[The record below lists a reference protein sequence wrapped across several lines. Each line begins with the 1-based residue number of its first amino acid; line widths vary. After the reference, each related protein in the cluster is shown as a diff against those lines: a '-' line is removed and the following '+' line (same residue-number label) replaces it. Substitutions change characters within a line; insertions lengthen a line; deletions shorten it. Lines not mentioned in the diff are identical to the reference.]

1 MAPTTQYNDSPR
13 QPGRLQPKRQG
24 RIGVIVTLSLASGL
38 VAALILLAAPFIKA
52 QENVL
57 TGVVLLGFAFGW
69 ALLAVLSIRFSD
81 QPQRWAAAPALFFAL
96 AGVISL
102 IGSEAVSSVWG
113 WIWPPVLLAL
123 VVWMVIRARRHLHS
137 RTRQWLLYPLL
148 AVLALA
154 SVGGGYQTVRESIDA
169 AAYPVPGQLIDVG
182 GHRLHLSC
190 MGAGGPTVVLEPGLG
205 EASSAMAWITPAVAR
220 DTRVCV
226 YDRAGRGWSDAAD
239 GPQDAAQTATDLH
252 TLLERAH
259 IPGPYVL
266 AGHSFGGM
274 YVLTFAAK
282 FPDQVAGMVLLD
294 STAPAA
300 AATPPT
306 KTGSYDF
313 PGRIA
318 AILPAVAHFGVA
330 RMYGQ
335 FSYGSLPPRSR
346 DEARA
351 TSATASDVASFL
363 NEVREGATGQATL
376 ADFANKPLIVITAGR
391 GHDAEWMVAQDKL
404 ATLSTNSRHRIV
416 ADATHASL
424 VLDETDAAAASHA
437 ISDVVTAVRTSRPL
451 PRP

>member
-24 RIGVIVTLSLASGL
+24 RIGVIVTVSLASGL
-38 VAALILLAAPFIKA
+38 VAGLILLAAPFIKA

-123 VVWMVIRARRHLHS
+123 VVWIVIRARRHLHS

-154 SVGGGYQTVRESIDA
+154 AMGGGYQTVRESIDA
-169 AAYPVPGQLIDVG
+169 AAYPMPGQLIDVG

-190 MGAGGPTVVLEPGLG
+190 MGSGSPTVVLEPGLG

-220 DTRVCV
+220 DSRVCV

-266 AGHSFGGM
+266 AGHSFGGL
-274 YVLTFAAK
+274 YILTFAAK
-282 FPDQVAGMVLLD
+282 
-294 STAPAA
+294 
-300 AATPPT
+300 
-306 KTGSYDF
+306 
-313 PGRIA
+313 
-318 AILPAVAHFGVA
+318 
-330 RMYGQ
+330 
-335 FSYGSLPPRSR
+335 
-346 DEARA
+346 
-351 TSATASDVASFL
+351 
-363 NEVREGATGQATL
+363 
-376 ADFANKPLIVITAGR
+376 
-391 GHDAEWMVAQDKL
+391 
-404 ATLSTNSRHRIV
+404 
-416 ADATHASL
+416 
-424 VLDETDAAAASHA
+424 
-437 ISDVVTAVRTSRPL
+437 L
-451 PRP
+451 PRPGCRHGVAGLHRTCSGSDPCPADQDRVLRLPRSHRSVTSSRGSLRCGPDVRSVLLRQSAATLPRRGARQERHRQRCRKLP